1 MITHEEIHAVYTQGP
16 EVVLALVE
24 SLFLLIAHD
33 RPFIGWDA
41 LGPLPVLQ
49 AAKGL

>member
-1 MITHEEIHAVYTQGP
+1 VIVST
-16 EVVLALVE
+16 

-41 LGPLPVLQ
+41 LGPQSVI
-49 AAKGL
+49 AAARGL